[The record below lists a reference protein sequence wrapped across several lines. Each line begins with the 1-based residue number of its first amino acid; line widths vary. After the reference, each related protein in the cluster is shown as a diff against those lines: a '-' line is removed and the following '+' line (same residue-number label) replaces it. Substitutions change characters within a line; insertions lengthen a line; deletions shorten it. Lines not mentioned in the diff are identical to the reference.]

1 MLYLLSHLHKQQ
13 KLIEPDECRYICI
26 EILSGKTQGMYHWV
40 SSNLL
45 WLKGSYS
52 HSGYQGHVSVKNDR
66 LVGIIVEVPDKEHP
80 DLLLADFLYFGLRH
94 SRSAL
99 I

>member
-52 HSGYQGHVSVKNDR
+52 HSAYQGHVSVKMIGW
-66 LVGIIVEVPDKEHP
+66 LG
-80 DLLLADFLYFGLRH
+80 
-94 SRSAL
+94 S
-99 I
+99 

>member
-40 SSNLL
+40 S
-45 WLKGSYS
+45 
-52 HSGYQGHVSVKNDR
+52 GYQGHVSVKNDR

-80 DLLLADFLYFGLRH
+80 DLLLADFLYFELRH

>member
-26 EILSGKTQGMYHWV
+26 EVLPGKTQGMYHWV

-80 DLLLADFLYFGLRH
+80 DLLLADFLYFELRH
-94 SRSAL
+94 SGSAL